1 MITTILFYKIKRGGG
16 KRGKRERERERE
28 RKVTTNKH
36 TDTNLIRIVI
46 SLVTVVYEPAIFAG
60 DF

>member
-16 KRGKRERERERE
+16 KRGKRERERE